1 MMSNQSQH
9 RQPSPGGILAKKFS
23 LKIFLNGLIILLVI
37 VGGYFSYAFVMKT
50 SHVSS
55 EAATG
60 TTKPRVIQLDVLNG
74 CGAKGAGTKCT
85 SYLRSNGFDVVE
97 MKNYKTFNVLRT
109 LVVDRVGDLASAR
122 RVAASLGVS
131 EQNVIQQ
138 INHDYF
144 VDVSVIIGADYASLR
159 ALK

>member
-1 MMSNQSQH
+1 MNDPAQRRDTDQ
-9 RQPSPGGILAKKFS
+9 RKVLPKKFS
-23 LKIFLNGLIILLVI
+23 IKILLNGLIVVLVLTA
-37 VGGYFSYAFVMKT
+37 GYFSYAFMMKT
-50 SHVSS
+50 SSVS
-55 EAATG
+55 ADATAE
-60 TTKPRVIQLDVLNG
+60 TKKTRIIQLDVLNG

-85 SYLRSNGFDVVE
+85 SYLRANGFDVVE
-97 MKNYKTFNVLRT
+97 MKNYKTFNVTRT